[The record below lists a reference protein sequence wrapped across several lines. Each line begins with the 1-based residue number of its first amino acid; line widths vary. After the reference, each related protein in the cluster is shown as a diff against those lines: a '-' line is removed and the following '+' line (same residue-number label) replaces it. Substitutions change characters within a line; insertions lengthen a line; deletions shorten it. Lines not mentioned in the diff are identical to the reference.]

1 MNITSDLRRST
12 LREDKKKARR
22 HAALAALLG
31 IEPPKGP
38 IASVEDHSRE
48 AEAVLAYTSNPKDY
62 KTVACKRCNRD
73 FAVNRGNVA
82 YCSDT
87 CRAADLKD
95 LGIEWSP
102 GKSAAD
108 RWKWNE
114 YATKVYEPLVVGPEA
129 LAVANVAIGV
139 TPIGEGNSDP
149 VIEGSAQFGLVDASV
164 S

>member
-1 MNITSDLRRST
+1 M
-12 LREDKKKARR
+12 REDKKKARR

-38 IASVEDHSRE
+38 IVSVEDHSRE
-48 AEAVLAYTSNPKDY
+48 AEATLAYTSNPKDFR
-62 KTVACKRCNRD
+62 TVECKRCAKP

-82 YCSDT
+82 YCSDS
-87 CRAADLKD
+87 CRAGDLKD
-95 LGIEWSP
+95 IGIEWSP

-114 YATKVYEPLVVGPEA
+114 SSTKVYEPLVVGPEA
-129 LAVANVAIGV
+129 LTVANLAIGV

-149 VIEGSAQFGLVDASV
+149 VIEGSSDFGLVDASV